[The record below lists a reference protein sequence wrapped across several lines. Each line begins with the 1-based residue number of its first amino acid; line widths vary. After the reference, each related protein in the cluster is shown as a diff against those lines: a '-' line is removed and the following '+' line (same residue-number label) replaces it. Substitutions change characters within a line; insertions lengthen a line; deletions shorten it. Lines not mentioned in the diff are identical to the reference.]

1 MSEESES
8 SGGWVRPAAIIAA
21 SVATS
26 LTASSGVQYLR
37 EPVPQAGNGYAALR
51 QEVAAIRSELSALD
65 RHIEQLS
72 AERERRFQALE
83 RRVDE
88 LQRRN
93 P

>member
-1 MSEESES
+1 MSEGES
-8 SGGWVRPAAIIAA
+8 SSGWVRPAAIIAA

-37 EPVPQAGNGYAALR
+37 EPPPTNGNGYALLR
-51 QEVAAIRSELSALD
+51 QEVAALRTELTALE

-72 AERERRFQALE
+72 GERERRFQALE
-83 RRVDE
+83 QRVDQ
-88 LQRRN
+88 LYRRI